1 MTWGEWLK
9 AKGDPAWYTAVDCR
23 RAWDAARS
31 DAEAEL
37 RGVLGDLM
45 RWLAFP
51 ADAQARQALARRV
64 AAGVGGDA
72 ADVLRKL
79 AAVATGKGGA

>member
-1 MTWGEWLK
+1 MTLEDAV
-9 AKGDPAWYTAVDCR
+9 AKL
-23 RAWDAARS
+23 AA
-31 DAEAEL
+31 AEAEL

-72 ADVLRKL
+72 AMVAAKL
-79 AAVATGKGGA
+79 AAVAAGRGGA

>member
-1 MTWGEWLK
+1 MTFGDWHDASGK
-9 AKGDPAWYTAVDCR
+9 AAYFTLHDCR

-45 RWLAFP
+45 RFLAFP

-64 AAGVGGDA
+64 AAGIGGDA

-79 AAVATGKGGA
+79 AAVAAGKGGA

>member
-1 MTWGEWLK
+1 MTFDEWLK
-9 AKGDPAWYTAVDCR
+9 ANGNPAYFTLDDVR

-37 RGVLGDLM
+37 RGVLGDIM
-45 RWLAFP
+45 RFLAFP
-51 ADAQARQALARRV
+51 ADAMARQALARRI
-64 AAGVGGDA
+64 AAGIGGDA

-79 AAVATGKGGA
+79 AAAAAGKGGA